1 MPTRNINL
9 TNHYDDFI
17 ESSVASGAIQNAS
30 EVVRAG
36 LRLLEQQQREEQ
48 AKLDG
53 LRQAA
58 RHGFEQ
64 LDRGEGI
71 AVPEQE
77 LGDFIRRLGEDAARQ
92 AKQQAG

>member
-1 MPTRNINL
+1 MPTRNVNL
-9 TNHYDDFI
+9 TDHYDHFI
-17 ESSVASGAIQNAS
+17 ESSVASGAFQNAS

-36 LRLLEQQQREEQ
+36 LRLLEQQQREEE

-71 AVPEQE
+71 AVPEHE
-77 LGDFIRRLGEDAARQ
+77 LGDFIRRLVEDAARQ